1 MNERYFLSIYH
12 ELIDENPFAAR
23 AVLKILDVT
32 FSQSVPT
39 LAVTCEDHPRL
50 LVNLDFVSRHCR
62 TEEQVKAVITHEFL
76 HVLLRHTEQ
85 PAPFTKARHIA
96 FDAVINA
103 IIHRTC
109 GPNWSSLMS
118 EYYAE
123 ATGIARLLRPFTV
136 EEIASLAR
144 NRGTETAFG
153 RAWLGLYAGNLV
165 ADDIAQLAD
174 DLLSEDLAGQ
184 NPTSG
189 PSDAAGQSGA
199 SDCFDGLLGNHQDLG
214 KQIDP
219 QIEEALQQALRE
231 MNGQG
236 IWRSQPPGN
245 AAHLATLEAEG
256 KSVRRQW
263 ERETLAILKRHLLP
277 DRAAKK
283 VQYSEEELLLPVL
296 STRDRRAFVRAT
308 WDPILPQARW
318 IIASK
323 QRTGTAQVYL
333 DVSGSMNAE
342 MPRLIALL
350 GRLSTYVRRPFWAF
364 SNQVVPARIEQ
375 GRLITQTTGGTSMAC
390 VLRHVIANRPS
401 AAVIV
406 TDGFIERVNPQL
418 VKDALSRSRIHVVI
432 SRHGSPAE
440 LKSAGLPYSQ
450 LKRLPS

>member
-1 MNERYFLSIYH
+1 VNEQYFLSIYH

-32 FSQSVPT
+32 FSQIVPT

-50 LVNLDFVSRHCR
+50 LVNLDFVAHHCR
-62 TEEQVKAVITHEFL
+62 TEAQVKAVITHEFL

-118 EYYAE
+118 EYYAD
-123 ATGIARLLRPFTV
+123 ATGIARLLRPYTDK
-136 EEIASLAR
+136 EIACLVQT
-144 NRGTETAFG
+144 RGIDTTIG
-153 RAWLGLYAGNLV
+153 RAWLGLYGGRLV

-174 DLLSEDLAGQ
+174 DLLSGDPAGQ
-184 NPTSG
+184 NLNSG
-189 PSDAAGQSGA
+189 LSDAPGQSGLP
-199 SDCFDGLLGNHQDLG
+199 DPFDGLLGNHEDIG
-214 KQIDP
+214 KQSAP
-219 QIEEALQQALRE
+219 QIEEALQQVLRE
-231 MNGQG
+231 MNGNG

-256 KSVRRQW
+256 KSVIRHW
-263 ERETLAILKRHLLP
+263 ERETLAILKRHLQP

-283 VQYSEEELLLPVL
+283 VEYAEEELLLPVL

-318 IIASK
+318 ITASK
-323 QRTGTAQVYL
+323 QRIGTAQVYL
-333 DVSGSMNAE
+333 DVSGSMSEE
-342 MPRLIALL
+342 MPQLIALL
-350 GRLSTYVRRPFWAF
+350 GQLSTYVRRPFWAF
-364 SNQVVPARIEQ
+364 SNEVAPARIEQ

-390 VLRHVIANRPS
+390 VLRHVIDNRPA

-406 TDGFIERVNPQL
+406 TDGFIERVNPGL
-418 VKDALSRSRIHVVI
+418 VKDALSRSRIHVIV

-440 LKSAGLPYSQ
+440 LRSAGLPYTQ
-450 LKRLPS
+450 LKRFPS